1 MRLELIE
8 IIEEVDN
15 IKKNFQLSGGNGLP
29 QRRII
34 YQNEIFCKWKQELEF
49 ELQRIYDKK
58 HDKFIWRLLTIIHQG
73 FNGWSDEQN
82 FNELVGGLLAIRKNI
97 DLYYSQ
103 EIELKEKR
111 KGMDKKIFVS
121 HASADVEYVEKLVDL
136 FIDMGVREDQIF
148 CTSVPGFGIPEGE
161 DIYDYL

>member
-1 MRLELIE
+1 M
-8 IIEEVDN
+8 
-15 IKKNFQLSGGNGLP
+15 
-29 QRRII
+29 
-34 YQNEIFCKWKQELEF
+34 
-49 ELQRIYDKK
+49 
-58 HDKFIWRLLTIIHQG
+58 LTIIHQG